1 VYIWGKICLDSYKE
15 DNGSYDDS
23 ISQNVNRQTYFVEK
37 MQNRFRSIV
46 HRQKSELSGQ
56 IASMIF
62 QLTDRR
68 SIRYDPL
75 KFQTKL
81 QSKNKLERAMVNTFI
96 IFRQSIENVLS
107 FKGTQ
112 RTEERTRRDLYL
124 SVYDTYVVSLFEI
137 IFFSLSKYH

>member
-1 VYIWGKICLDSYKE
+1 MMTAFRRTLTDRPILSK
-15 DNGSYDDS
+15 
-23 ISQNVNRQTYFVEK
+23 K

-124 SVYDTYVVSLFEI
+124 SV
-137 IFFSLSKYH
+137 